1 MIHICMYD
9 PAHGHKTIWGNSAVS
24 PRNCLK
30 PTFVKRKREKSV
42 ICGKSYS
49 RNFSVALKR
58 FGDRPTPRLLWLSR
72 QLALTTLPRL
82 KAMAFKGVVFVSF
95 LCFFGPISATYCTF
109 RSDCNGYF
117 EKCCSDGVCR
127 ERCFSCSHDAQCG
140 TGECCNSNRD
150 CKANCYRVGGT
161 IAGAIVGSLAFVSF
175 IASIV
180 CCYYC
185 ACCPYHRYRSRQTV
199 VATIQP
205 AIVSTATT
213 RQVIRFQHP
222 VPAGYNPTLT
232 GGYNQ
237 PPPPYTAACLPPQAV
252 AQAVPVNASQTA
264 KLSNGQAVFNE

>member
-1 MIHICMYD
+1 
-9 PAHGHKTIWGNSAVS
+9 
-24 PRNCLK
+24 
-30 PTFVKRKREKSV
+30 
-42 ICGKSYS
+42 
-49 RNFSVALKR
+49 
-58 FGDRPTPRLLWLSR
+58 
-72 QLALTTLPRL
+72 
-82 KAMAFKGVVFVSF
+82 MAFKGVVFVSF
-95 LCFFGPISATYCTF
+95 LCFFGPISATYCNF
-109 RSDCNGYF
+109 NSDCYGYF

-127 ERCFSCSHDAQCG
+127 ERCFSCSYDSQCG
-140 TGECCNSNRD
+140 TDECCNSNRD
-150 CKANCYRVGGT
+150 CKANCYSAGGT

-180 CCYYC
+180 CCYCC

-264 KLSNGQAVFNE
+264 KLSNGKLF